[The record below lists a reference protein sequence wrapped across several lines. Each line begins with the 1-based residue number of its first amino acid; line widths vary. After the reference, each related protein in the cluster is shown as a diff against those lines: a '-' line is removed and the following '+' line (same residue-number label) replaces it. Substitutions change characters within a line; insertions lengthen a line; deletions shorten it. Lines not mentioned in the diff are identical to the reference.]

1 MAGSALLSPIA
12 ALFSYALAAAPAPV
26 IDVYTM
32 GVGDYI
38 FEHFGHAA
46 ICATDPETQQSRCY
60 NYGTADFTTPVPLTW
75 NFIRGRAM
83 FWVAVADRDR
93 MIAFYERLDRSV
105 WRQTLPLDEAQARA
119 LAASLEKS
127 TGESEKYYR
136 YHHFLDNCTT
146 RIRDHVDAAV
156 GRRLFERT
164 VKPND
169 GPSYREYAREGFAG
183 NAGLLVAAEL
193 ILGRASDAPTT
204 AWEGMFLPEV
214 FRRALEKELGAKPVL
229 IYQRQKIDPPAARWL
244 GQGLLTLIGAVLAA
258 AIALAW
264 KIGPRAYRAA
274 VSIAGLSLGLFG
286 LVLWGLAIVS
296 AFEELRM
303 NEVLLVLVPFD
314 LLLGFLPENARRIYV
329 RVRVVGLS
337 IAVLLSAA
345 GLLIQPLLAPIS
357 MVALVMIAVVLPV
370 VLRERSAGVRR

>member
-1 MAGSALLSPIA
+1 MAGSALLV
-12 ALFSYALAAAPAPV
+12 ALYLSAAPAPV

-46 ICATDPETQQSRCY
+46 ICATDPESGHSRCY

-93 MIAFYERLDRSV
+93 MIAFYEHLDRSV
-105 WRQTLPLDEAQARA
+105 WRQTLPLDEHQARA

-127 TGESEKYYR
+127 TGEAEKYYR

-146 RIRDHVDAAV
+146 RIRDHIDAAV

-164 VKPND
+164 VDPVD

-193 ILGRASDAPTT
+193 ILGRASDKPTT

-214 FRRALEKELGAKPVL
+214 FRRELETELGAKPVL
-229 IYQRQKIDPPAARWL
+229 IYQRKKIDPPAERWL
-244 GQGLLTLIGAVLAA
+244 GQGLLTLIGAIFAA
-258 AIALAW
+258 LILIAW
-264 KIGPRAYRAA
+264 KIGPRSHRAA
-274 VSIAGLSLGLFG
+274 MIISGLVLGLFG
-286 LVLWGLAIVS
+286 LVLWSLAIVS

-314 LLLGFLPENARRIYV
+314 LWLGFLRENARGIYV

-337 IAVLLSAA
+337 IIVLLSAA

-357 MVALVMIAVVLPV
+357 MVALVMIAIVLPV
-370 VLRERSAGVRR
+370 VLQRRSGGVLR